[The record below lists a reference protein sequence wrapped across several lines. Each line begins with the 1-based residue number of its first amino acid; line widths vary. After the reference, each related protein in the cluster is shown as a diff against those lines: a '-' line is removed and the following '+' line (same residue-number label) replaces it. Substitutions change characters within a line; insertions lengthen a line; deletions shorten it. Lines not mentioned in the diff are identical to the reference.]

1 MAKVFTGEA
10 DQAEIHALNDWS
22 HQNKKNKKLIDMLKK
37 NWESIE
43 PEEGKIRVDTDQA
56 WMNLRNK
63 LENDGLLSDP
73 VDRTS
78 RKIILP
84 RMIRVAAAVILLVGL
99 TILSYLILTPD
110 SGSVRL
116 AASTADNQK
125 FGIVLPDGSEV
136 DLNAH
141 SKFEYRLEDSGIRS
155 VKLTGEA
162 WFNVSS
168 DPVHP
173 FIVEAGNG
181 VVKVTGTSF
190 SVRTDPDKDRI
201 EVYVAS
207 GSVRFHQARKDDE
220 VLSLE
225 PGTMGVL
232 EQNHLEEEKSID
244 MNYLSWKTRKL
255 TFRQTSL
262 GEVAD
267 VLNRTYG
274 KNIRFDNKILED
286 CLFTGTFDQQPVD
299 SVMKVIQIA
308 FNLDMVQDKNT
319 YIFSGR
325 KRMQLIQV
333 PGQ

>member
-1 MAKVFTGEA
+1 
-10 DQAEIHALNDWS
+10 
-22 HQNKKNKKLIDMLKK
+22 MLKK

-56 WMNLRNK
+56 WMNLRNR
-63 LENDGLLSDP
+63 LEDDGLLSDP
-73 VDRTS
+73 GYRAS
-78 RKIILP
+78 RKIMLP
-84 RMIRVAAAVILLVGL
+84 QMMRVAVAVILLVGL
-99 TILSYLILTPD
+99 TIISYLILTPD
-110 SGSVRL
+110 SSSVRL
-116 AASTADNQK
+116 AVSTTDNQE

-141 SKFEYRLEDSGIRS
+141 SKFEYRLEESGIRS

-162 WFNVSS
+162 WFSVSS

-173 FIVEAGNG
+173 FIVEAGSG
-181 VVKVTGTSF
+181 VIKVTGTSF

-207 GSVRFHQARKDDE
+207 GSVRFHKAHKDNE

-225 PGTMGVL
+225 PGTLGVL
-232 EQNHLEEEKSID
+232 EQNRLKEEKSID

-255 TFRQTSL
+255 VFRQTRL
-262 GEVAD
+262 GEVAG

-274 KNIRFDNKILED
+274 KNIRFDNEMLED

-308 FNLDMVQDKNT
+308 FNLEMDQDKNSF
-319 YIFSGR
+319 IFSGN
-325 KRMQLIQV
+325 
-333 PGQ
+333 GCN

>member
-1 MAKVFTGEA
+1 
-10 DQAEIHALNDWS
+10 
-22 HQNKKNKKLIDMLKK
+22 MLKK

-56 WMNLRNK
+56 WMNLRNR
-63 LENDGLLSDP
+63 LEDDGLLSDP
-73 VDRTS
+73 VDRAS
-78 RKIILP
+78 RNIMLP
-84 RMIRVAAAVILLVGL
+84 QMMRVAAAVILLVGL
-99 TILSYLILTPD
+99 TIISYLILTPD
-110 SGSVRL
+110 SSSVRL
-116 AASTADNQK
+116 AVSTTDNQE

-141 SKFEYRLEDSGIRS
+141 SKFEYRMEESGIRS

-162 WFNVSS
+162 WFSVSS

-173 FIVEAGNG
+173 FIVEAGSG
-181 VVKVTGTSF
+181 VIKVTGTSF

-207 GSVRFHQARKDDE
+207 GSVQFHKARKDNE

-225 PGTMGVL
+225 PGTLGVL
-232 EQNHLEEEKSID
+232 EQNRLKEEKSID

-255 TFRQTSL
+255 VFRQTRL
-262 GEVAD
+262 GEVAG

-274 KNIRFDNKILED
+274 KNIRFDNKMLED

-308 FNLDMVQDKNT
+308 FNLEMDQDKNT
-319 YIFSGR
+319 FIFSG
-325 KRMQLIQV
+325 I
-333 PGQ
+333 GCN

>member
-1 MAKVFTGEA
+1 MAKLLSGEA
-10 DQAEIHALNDWS
+10 DQAEIHALDRWS
-22 HQNKKNKKLIDMLKK
+22 HQNKKNKQLIDMLKR

-43 PEEGKIRVDTDQA
+43 PEKQEIRVDTDQA
-56 WMNLRNK
+56 WMNLRSR
-63 LENDGLLSDP
+63 LENEGLLSDP
-73 VDRTS
+73 VERAS

-84 RMIRVAAAVILLVGL
+84 QMMRVAAAVILLVGL
-99 TILSYLILTPD
+99 TIISYLILTPD
-110 SGSVRL
+110 SSSVRL
-116 AASTADNQK
+116 AASTRDNQE
-125 FGIVLPDGSEV
+125 FGILLPDGSAV
-136 DLNAH
+136 DLNTH
-141 SKFEYRLEDSGIRS
+141 SKFQYRYTTSGIRS

-162 WFNVSS
+162 WFSVSS

-173 FIVEAGNG
+173 FIVEAGNALI
-181 VVKVTGTSF
+181 KVTGTSF

-207 GSVRFHQARKDDE
+207 GSVQFQRARKDNE

-232 EQNHLEEEKSID
+232 EQNRLEEEKSID

-255 TFRQTSL
+255 SFRQTRL
-262 GEVAD
+262 GEVAG

-274 KNIRFDNKILED
+274 KKIRFDNVILED

-308 FNLDMVQDKNT
+308 FNLEMEQDKNT
-319 YIFSGR
+319 FIFSGS
-325 KRMQLIQV
+325 
-333 PGQ
+333 GCN

>member
-1 MAKVFTGEA
+1 
-10 DQAEIHALNDWS
+10 
-22 HQNKKNKKLIDMLKK
+22 MLKK

-56 WMNLRNK
+56 WMNLRNR
-63 LENDGLLSDP
+63 LEDDGLLSDP
-73 VDRTS
+73 GYRAS
-78 RKIILP
+78 RKIMLP
-84 RMIRVAAAVILLVGL
+84 QMMRVAAAVILLVGL
-99 TILSYLILTPD
+99 TIISYLILTPD
-110 SGSVRL
+110 SSSVRL
-116 AASTADNQK
+116 AVSTTDNQE

-141 SKFEYRLEDSGIRS
+141 SKFEYRLEESGIRS

-162 WFNVSS
+162 WFSVSS

-173 FIVEAGNG
+173 FIVEAGSG
-181 VVKVTGTSF
+181 VIKVTGTSF

-207 GSVRFHQARKDDE
+207 GSVRFHKARKDNE

-225 PGTMGVL
+225 PGTLGVL
-232 EQNHLEEEKSID
+232 EQNRLKEEKSID

-255 TFRQTSL
+255 VFRQTRL
-262 GEVAD
+262 GEVAG

-274 KNIRFDNKILED
+274 KNIRFDNEMLED

-308 FNLDMVQDKNT
+308 FNLEMDQDKNSF
-319 YIFSGR
+319 IFSGS
-325 KRMQLIQV
+325 
-333 PGQ
+333 GCN

>member
-1 MAKVFTGEA
+1 
-10 DQAEIHALNDWS
+10 
-22 HQNKKNKKLIDMLKK
+22 MLKK

-56 WMNLRNK
+56 WMNLRNR
-63 LENDGLLSDP
+63 LEDDGLLSDP
-73 VDRTS
+73 GYRAS
-78 RKIILP
+78 RKIMLP
-84 RMIRVAAAVILLVGL
+84 QMMRVAAAVILLVGL
-99 TILSYLILTPD
+99 TIISYLILTPD
-110 SGSVRL
+110 SSSVRL
-116 AASTADNQK
+116 AVSTTDNQE

-141 SKFEYRLEDSGIRS
+141 SKFEYRLEESGIRS

-162 WFNVSS
+162 WFSVSS

-173 FIVEAGNG
+173 FIVEAGSG
-181 VVKVTGTSF
+181 VIKVTGTSF
-190 SVRTDPDKDRI
+190 SVRTDPEKDRI

-207 GSVRFHQARKDDE
+207 GSVRFHKARKDNE

-225 PGTMGVL
+225 PGTLGVL
-232 EQNHLEEEKSID
+232 EQNRLKEEKSID

-255 TFRQTSL
+255 VFRQTRL
-262 GEVAD
+262 GEVAG

-274 KNIRFDNKILED
+274 KNIRFDNKMLED

-308 FNLDMVQDKNT
+308 FNLEMEQDKNT
-319 YIFSGR
+319 FIFSG
-325 KRMQLIQV
+325 I
-333 PGQ
+333 GCN

>member
-1 MAKVFTGEA
+1 
-10 DQAEIHALNDWS
+10 
-22 HQNKKNKKLIDMLKK
+22 MLKK

-56 WMNLRNK
+56 WMNLRNR
-63 LENDGLLSDP
+63 LEDDGLLSDP
-73 VDRTS
+73 VDRAS
-78 RKIILP
+78 RKIMLP
-84 RMIRVAAAVILLVGL
+84 QMMRVAAAVILLVGL
-99 TILSYLILTPD
+99 TIISYLILTPD
-110 SGSVRL
+110 SSSVIL
-116 AASTADNQK
+116 AVSTTDNQE

-141 SKFEYRLEDSGIRS
+141 SKFEYRLEESGIRS

-162 WFNVSS
+162 WFSVSS

-173 FIVEAGNG
+173 FIVEAGSG
-181 VVKVTGTSF
+181 VIKVTGTSF

-207 GSVRFHQARKDDE
+207 GSVRFHKARKDNE

-225 PGTMGVL
+225 PGTLGVL
-232 EQNHLEEEKSID
+232 EQNRLKEEKSID

-255 TFRQTSL
+255 VFRQTRL
-262 GEVAD
+262 GEVAG

-274 KNIRFDNKILED
+274 KNIRFNNEILED

-308 FNLDMVQDKNT
+308 FNLEMDQDKNT
-319 YIFSGR
+319 FIFSG
-325 KRMQLIQV
+325 I
-333 PGQ
+333 GCN

>member
-1 MAKVFTGEA
+1 
-10 DQAEIHALNDWS
+10 
-22 HQNKKNKKLIDMLKK
+22 MLKK

-56 WMNLRNK
+56 WMNLRNR
-63 LENDGLLSDP
+63 LEDDGLLSDP
-73 VDRTS
+73 VDRAS
-78 RKIILP
+78 RNIMLP
-84 RMIRVAAAVILLVGL
+84 QMMRVAAAVILLVGL
-99 TILSYLILTPD
+99 TIISYLILTPD
-110 SGSVRL
+110 SSSVRL
-116 AASTADNQK
+116 AVSTTDNQE

-141 SKFEYRLEDSGIRS
+141 SKFEYRLEESGIRS

-162 WFNVSS
+162 WFSVSS

-173 FIVEAGNG
+173 FIVEAGSG
-181 VVKVTGTSF
+181 VIKVTGTSF

-207 GSVRFHQARKDDE
+207 GSVQFHKARKDNE

-225 PGTMGVL
+225 PGTLGVL
-232 EQNHLEEEKSID
+232 EQNRLKEEKSID

-255 TFRQTSL
+255 VFRQTRL
-262 GEVAD
+262 GEVAG

-274 KNIRFDNKILED
+274 KNIRFDNKMLED

-308 FNLDMVQDKNT
+308 FNLEMDQDKNT
-319 YIFSGR
+319 FIFSG
-325 KRMQLIQV
+325 I
-333 PGQ
+333 GCN

>member
-1 MAKVFTGEA
+1 MRTDWTLMAKVLSGEA
-10 DQAEIHALNDWS
+10 DQADINALNEWS
-22 HQNKKNKKLIDMLKK
+22 HQNKKNKQLIDMLEK
-37 NWESIE
+37 NWESME
-43 PEEGKIRVDTDQA
+43 PEEGKITVDTDQA
-56 WMNLRNK
+56 WMNLRNR
-63 LENDGLLSDP
+63 LENDGLISDP
-73 VDRTS
+73 VDRKT

-84 RMIRVAAAVILLVGL
+84 QMVRVAAAVILLVGL

-116 AASTADNQK
+116 AASTTDNQE
-125 FGIVLPDGSEV
+125 FGIILPDGSEV

-141 SKFEYRLEDSGIRS
+141 SKFEYRQSTSDIRS

-168 DPVHP
+168 DPAHP
-173 FIVEAGNG
+173 FVVEAGNA

-190 SVRTDPDKDRI
+190 CVRTDPPRDRI

-207 GSVRFHQARKDDE
+207 GSVQFHQARKDDM

-232 EQNHLEEEKSID
+232 EQNHLGEEKSID

-255 TFRQTSL
+255 TFWQTSL
-262 GEVAD
+262 GEVAG

-274 KNIRFDNKILED
+274 INIRFDNEKLEE
-286 CLFTGTFDQQPVD
+286 CLFTTTFDQQPVD

-308 FNLDMVQDKNT
+308 FNLDMEQDKNT
-319 YIFSGR
+319 FIFSGN
-325 KRMQLIQV
+325 
-333 PGQ
+333 GCN